1 MEKTMSLLRL
11 GKILLILAL
20 AALPFWA
27 FHSAEAQ
34 EKKGPIRL
42 GIDTE
47 LTGVVGE
54 TGTNIKMG
62 NDLYLDEIG
71 HKVAGREVK
80 VIEYDNRTD
89 YKIAMEVAQKLVEK
103 DEVHILGFGS
113 STAAALAIKGYAEKM
128 KVPFVVLGLAGG
140 EQVTLPPLKY
150 TFRLTYADGQG
161 ELPLGRYAYEKLGY
175 RKMVAMGPDY
185 AGSTGKLWAFC
196 QEFEKS
202 GGKIVQTI
210 LWPIGEMDLA
220 PYFAQLKPD
229 CDALFPFIPG
239 DISINRFLGQYL
251 EMGLDKKGIKLCTHW
266 TMTEDYLTIK
276 TFGEKMLGIISVA
289 MYALDYDTPE
299 NKRLTERY
307 YAKYGKKKMMNGDV
321 AVGYDSMKFLCT
333 AINAIHGNVE
343 DTEAFLKALR
353 ETKIKGICSS
363 SISVDANGNVIRD
376 FLIRQVQKKDGV
388 VKNVVLQVI
397 PQCHQPPQGYT
408 LMPGKGK

>member
-1 MEKTMSLLRL
+1 MRKKRLVFSL
-11 GKILLILAL
+11 GKVFFIFAWLTLTVGVPHAL
-20 AALPFWA
+20 M
-27 FHSAEAQ
+27 AQ

-54 TGTNIKMG
+54 TGSNVKMG
-62 NDLYLDEIG
+62 YDLYLQEVG
-71 HKVAGREVK
+71 YKVAGREIK

-89 YKIAMEVAQKLVEK
+89 YKIAMEVGQKLVEK
-103 DEVHILGFGS
+103 DQVHILGFGS

-150 TFRLTYADGQG
+150 TFRLSYADGQG

-175 RKMVAMGPDY
+175 RKMVVMGPDY

-229 CDALFPFIPG
+229 CDAIFPFIPG
-239 DISINRFLGQYL
+239 DISINRFLGQYF

-299 NKRLTERY
+299 NSRLTELY
-307 YAKYGKKKMMNGDV
+307 YSKYGKKKMMNGDV
-321 AVGYDSMKFLCT
+321 AIGYDSMKFLCT
-333 AINAIHGNVE
+333 VLNAINGNVE

-353 ETKIKGICSS
+353 ETKIKGICSNA
-363 SISVDANGNVIRD
+363 ISVDPNGNVIRD

-388 VKNVVLQVI
+388 VKNVVISVI
-397 PQCHQPPQGYT
+397 PQAHQPPQGYT